1 MCPRLITILIV
12 VIVFFW
18 DFSGYPAPVA
28 TQSFDK
34 TVPWERL
41 RTDHPR
47 LFFNRDLLQ
56 EAGIQTEGQARDYY
70 QSVLKWA
77 ESVYYSDPEDGD
89 QGDDAAALAMVYL
102 LTRRPEAKIAAKKH
116 LEKSLAYYRQC
127 DKDGKAVH
135 WFSTSRINAI
145 CAYDWLYN
153 ELSAEEQKR
162 LGRDILD
169 HVIAVQPVNNR
180 APMKG
185 GNSSDYKTGFYGEQ
199 SLTWYAGLATF
210 GAGIDDALAKRLLAE
225 GYEYYMK
232 MLDYRKQL
240 AGDDGG
246 GLGTE
251 TLNYAVTFHALA
263 EFNFFHTLKSA
274 FGLDPAPAW
283 PYVAELPHYIA
294 WHRLPGNRHFAPGDE
309 FHSTNK
315 LPDWQT
321 YTHLSQIRHF
331 YGRSRP
337 DQAALAA
344 WLQKVLDKPEYV
356 RVWPAVPLLLT
367 GLDSSPPAKSP
378 EDLNFPPARHFEN
391 YGEIMMRSGMG
402 DDATYAM
409 FIAGSIIGNHK
420 HFDENNFMIFH
431 KGFLALDSG
440 SRPEPGSHLYN
451 YYCRTVA
458 HNCLLILMPR
468 EEMPDYWG
476 GPPEFAPGEPHL
488 STPNDGG
495 QTKTTGAR
503 VLSFETNKDYTYLAG
518 DAAPAYHP
526 DKCTGVIRQF
536 VFVPPRHFMVFD
548 RVTATN
554 ASYKK
559 TWLLHTARQPEVN
572 GRTFSVTHEQGRLF
586 GQVILPSDAGITLVG
601 GPGKQ
606 FMNGSR
612 NWPLPPGYPIPPENE
627 LLGQWRIEVS
637 PGRER
642 KEDYFLH
649 LLEVGDQ
656 DKLMV
661 MGEAT
666 AVTGQDE
673 TGVEFLRD
681 GGKVRVVFAMH
692 GPPAGRIRI
701 VGSGKTLDRLLTQK
715 IQPQAG
721 MADAAAKP

>member
-1 MCPRLITILIV
+1 MRVRPKTFLIIFIVLFWALI
-12 VIVFFW
+12 
-18 DFSGYPAPVA
+18 GYPA
-28 TQSFDK
+28 
-34 TVPWERL
+34 TVPAQSSEKAVPWDRL
-41 RTDHPR
+41 RSDHPR
-47 LFFNRDLLQ
+47 LFFNRDLLRA
-56 EAGIQTEGQARDYY
+56 AGAQAEGQARNYFE
-70 QSVLKWA
+70 SVLKWA
-77 ESVYYSDPEDGD
+77 EPAFYSDPDTGD
-89 QGDDAAALAMVYL
+89 HGEDAAAFAMIYL
-102 LTRRPEAKIAAKKH
+102 MTHRPEALRAAKRY
-116 LEKSLAYYRQC
+116 LERSLAYYRQC
-127 DKDGKAVH
+127 DRAGKAVH

-153 ELSAEEQKR
+153 DLSAEERKT

-169 HVIAVQPVNNR
+169 HAVAVQPVNNR

-185 GNSSDYKTGFYGEQ
+185 GNSSGYKTGFYGEQ

-210 GAGIDDALAKRLLAE
+210 GAGIDDALAKRLVTE
-225 GYEYYMK
+225 GYESYMAV
-232 MLDYRKQL
+232 LNYRKKL

-251 TLNYAVTFHALA
+251 TLSYAVTYHVSA
-263 EFNFFHTLKSA
+263 EFNFFHTMKSA
-274 FGLDPAPAW
+274 FGLNLAPAW

-294 WHRLPGNRHFAPGDE
+294 WHRLSGNRHFAPGDE
-309 FHSTNK
+309 FHLTNK

-321 YTHLSQIRHF
+321 YTHLAQIRHF
-331 YGRSRP
+331 YGRSQP

-344 WLQKVLDKPEYV
+344 WLQTVLDKPEYV
-356 RVWPAVPLLLT
+356 RVWPAIPLLLT
-367 GLDSSPPAKSP
+367 GLDAGPSAKSP
-378 EDLNFPPARHFEN
+378 ADLNFPPARHFEN

-402 DDATYAM
+402 DDDAYAL

-420 HFDENNFMIFH
+420 HFDENNFLLFY
-431 KGFLALDSG
+431 KGFLVLDSG

-458 HNCLLILMPR
+458 HNCLLIRMPG
-468 EEMPDYWG
+468 EKMPDYWG
-476 GPPEFAPGEPHL
+476 RQPEYAPGEPPL

-495 QTKTTGAR
+495 QAKTTGAK
-503 VLSFETNKDYTYLAG
+503 VLAFETNRDYTYLAS

-526 DKCTGVIRQF
+526 GKCTQVLRQF
-536 VFVPPRHFMVFD
+536 VFVPPGHFVVFD
-548 RVTATN
+548 RVTSTDA
-554 ASYKK
+554 AYKK
-559 TWLLHTARQPEVN
+559 TWLLHTARQPEVS
-572 GRTFSVTHEQGRLF
+572 GRIFSATHEQGRLF
-586 GQVILPSDAGITLVG
+586 GQVILPADATITLVG

-612 NWPLPPGYPIPPENE
+612 NWPLPQGYTILPDNE

-637 PGRER
+637 PEGER

-656 DKLMV
+656 DKLTA
-661 MGEAT
+661 MGAAK

-673 TGVEFLRD
+673 AGVEFARA
-681 GGKVRVVFAMH
+681 GGTARVVFAIQ

-701 VGSGKTLDRLLTQK
+701 CTSDKTLDQPLIQK

-721 MADAAAKP
+721 MANTASTP